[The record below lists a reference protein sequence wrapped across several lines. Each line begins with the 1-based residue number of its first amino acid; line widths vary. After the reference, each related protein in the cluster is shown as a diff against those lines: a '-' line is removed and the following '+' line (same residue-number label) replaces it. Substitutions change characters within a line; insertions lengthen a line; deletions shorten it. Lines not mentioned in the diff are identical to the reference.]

1 MIMRGYSVNDLSK
14 DYIVN
19 GKSHRVLEGINL
31 NIESNMITIILG
43 KSGCGKTT
51 LLRLLAKLEEATL
64 GNISFYRDEV
74 QVKPK
79 IGMVFQENRLMP
91 WLTVRENIT
100 FYLKK
105 GNNEIEDK
113 FLKLMKLEKFSEA
126 YPSQLSGGMAHR
138 VSIARALAYE
148 PDIMLM
154 DEPFAALDYFT
165 RSNLQGEIINL
176 YEETKKG
183 IVFVTH
189 NVDEA
194 ILLGHRIIILDKGKV
209 IKDYRIEESYPRN
222 LSLNNLIY
230 IKEDILETLSKDEY

>member
-1 MIMRGYSVNDLSK
+1 MRGYSVNDLSK

>member
-1 MIMRGYSVNDLSK
+1 
-14 DYIVN
+14 
-19 GKSHRVLEGINL
+19 
-31 NIESNMITIILG
+31 
-43 KSGCGKTT
+43 
-51 LLRLLAKLEEATL
+51 
-64 GNISFYRDEV
+64 
-74 QVKPK
+74 
-79 IGMVFQENRLMP
+79 
-91 WLTVRENIT
+91 
-100 FYLKK
+100 
-105 GNNEIEDK
+105 
-113 FLKLMKLEKFSEA
+113 
-126 YPSQLSGGMAHR
+126 MAHR

-222 LSLNNLIY
+222 LALNNLIY
-230 IKEDILETLSKDEY
+230 IKEDILKTLSKDEY

>member
-1 MIMRGYSVNDLSK
+1 MKGYSISNLNK
-14 DYIVN
+14 DYTVN
-19 GKSHRVLEGINL
+19 SKKHRVLKNINL
-31 NIESNMITIILG
+31 NIESDRITIILG

-51 LLRLLAKLEEATL
+51 LLRLLGGLEKTTSGSIL
-64 GNISFYRDEV
+64 FYKDETEF
-74 QVKPK
+74 KPK
-79 IGMVFQENRLMP
+79 IGMVFQESRLMP

-100 FYLKK
+100 FYLSKRHK
-105 GNNEIEDK
+105 EIEDK
-113 FLKLMKLEKFSEA
+113 FLKLMKLENFSEA
-126 YPSQLSGGMAHR
+126 YPNQLSGGMAHR

-165 RSNLQGEIINL
+165 RYNLQKEIINL

-189 NVDEA
+189 NIDEA

-209 IKDYRIEESYPRN
+209 IRDCNIEENYPRD
-222 LSLNNLIY
+222 LTLHKLMK
-230 IKEDILETLSKDEY
+230 IKEDILKALCEHEY

>member
-1 MIMRGYSVNDLSK
+1 MKGYSIRDLSK
-14 DYIVN
+14 DYVVN
-19 GKSHRVLEGINL
+19 GENHRVLQGINL

-51 LLRLLAKLEEATL
+51 LLRLLVKLEESTS
-64 GNISFYRDEV
+64 GDISFYRDGTV
-74 QVKPK
+74 VKPK
-79 IGMVFQENRLMP
+79 IGMVFQESRLMP

-100 FYLKK
+100 FYLSK
-105 GNNEIEDK
+105 GNREIEDK

-165 RSNLQGEIINL
+165 RYNLQKEIINL

-194 ILLGHRIIILDKGKV
+194 ILLGHRIIILDKGEV
-209 IKDYRIEESYPRN
+209 IKDYRIKEGYPRN

-230 IKEDILETLSKDEY
+230 IKEDILKTLSKDEY